1 MAGSGSRRW
10 PVVATIAVL
19 AGLAAGATAVALV
32 GSAQRRQDT
41 ASRIMPVPRRR
52 PRLGA
57 TSHLPDPG
65 AAASWPPSP
74 TTSDEGGRMRLA
86 EPRIPPIA
94 DDKSLGAEA
103 REVLARASLGP
114 AVNIFRTLAHH
125 PKLFKRWLV
134 FANHVLFKSSLP
146 PRERELLI

>member
-1 MAGSGSRRW
+1 
-10 PVVATIAVL
+10 
-19 AGLAAGATAVALV
+19 
-32 GSAQRRQDT
+32 
-41 ASRIMPVPRRR
+41 
-52 PRLGA
+52 
-57 TSHLPDPG
+57 
-65 AAASWPPSP
+65 
-74 TTSDEGGRMRLA
+74 MRLT

-134 FANHVLFKSSLP
+134 FANHVLFKSSLA
-146 PRERELLI
+146 PRERELVILRTGWLCRAEYEWGQHVIIGRASGLSDAEIERITQGPAAPGWGPFDAAL